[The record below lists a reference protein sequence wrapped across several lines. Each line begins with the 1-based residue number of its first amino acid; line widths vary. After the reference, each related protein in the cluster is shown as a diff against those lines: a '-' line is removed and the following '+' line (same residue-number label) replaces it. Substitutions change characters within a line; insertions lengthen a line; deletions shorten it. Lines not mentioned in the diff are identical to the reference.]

1 MSSVDGESSSNRAS
15 GLAPALNVN
24 SLPDEDHHNTFQGSS
39 SIKDDVGANRRLGDT
54 HSRPGSILAPSVQF
68 DEQSLQAT
76 PSAQRRG
83 DNASLPSSPT
93 PGSNFLNASPSAGHR
108 TSLQHRKDASAHKS
122 KPVGQSHLRDSSRIS
137 GRGSAAGS
145 SVNLPGG
152 NRSATGTRRSRANP
166 TIVTVPVWAR
176 DESPSPP
183 HSPVASPQTHSISK
197 SLRDMESLTLPFA
210 ETHPDRNTQ
219 GSTSSEHRSA
229 EAQDG
234 AVFDRAVSPEAVDE
248 AEAKE
253 AQSTSPDRWWTF
265 TLPQKYRSRLHEH
278 HLRMAFQDKRKESE
292 AQNELRSDEDANRN
306 ASKSN
311 SKKQQQRQNSNSDS
325 ARTDASSSSD
335 RDDSDIEMQERSS
348 RDHHDLHHGYGLG
361 AGLWDGMAAGLGA
374 SGLLNNRKNS
384 ETKAVSP
391 SGRGNGDRSTVF
403 RDQQRQASPS
413 PGGTSTTRA
422 DDRDLE
428 KQHKQDDEPE
438 YPTMSFK
445 ARVEHPDVFTVHQPA
460 TPGWAS
466 PWKPEE
472 RGHGGLN
479 AAGYFPRSD
488 TVGTKDGRSK
498 TWYDAWKNFLVHNPF
513 VPLLFRLIN
522 IAFTSAT
529 LAVAIK
535 LLVIL
540 RSEGA
545 NDAVGASPLLAIIF
559 APLTLVHVGFQ
570 IWLEYF
576 GRPIGLWTVQSKLSY
591 TVVELVFICL
601 WSSELSLTF
610 DNYFT
615 STLVCVNYGSP
626 YVGPRETPADQPSP
640 LNNPGRKPYI
650 CRLQGSLIGLV
661 FVSLLAYL
669 IVLTV
674 SLFRIFVRVTG
685 GGRR

>member
-1 MSSVDGESSSNRAS
+1 M
-15 GLAPALNVN
+15 
-24 SLPDEDHHNTFQGSS
+24 
-39 SIKDDVGANRRLGDT
+39 
-54 HSRPGSILAPSVQF
+54 APSVQF

-83 DNASLPSSPT
+83 ENASLPSSPAV
-93 PGSNFLNASPSAGHR
+93 GSSFLSASPALGPKSSLHHR
-108 TSLQHRKDASAHKS
+108 REASANQS
-122 KPVGQSHLRDSSRIS
+122 RNAGPSHLRESHSQQRLSSRA
-137 GRGSAAGS
+137 SAAGS
-145 SVNLPGG
+145 SVNLAGSSRHG
-152 NRSATGTRRSRANP
+152 TGSRRSRANP

-183 HSPVASPQTHSISK
+183 HSPAASPQAHSIQR
-197 SLRDMESLTLPFA
+197 SLHDMESLHLPA
-210 ETHPDRNTQ
+210 ADVRSEDRSER
-219 GSTSSEHRSA
+219 GPSSERRSDA
-229 EAQDG
+229 PEIMGKTSIA
-234 AVFDRAVSPEAVDE
+234 FDRAVSPEAVE
-248 AEAKE
+248 QAEAQE

-265 TLPQKYRSRLHEH
+265 TLPQKYRTRLHEH
-278 HLRMAFQDKRKESE
+278 HLRMAFHHERMRSETLEKETPNKK
-292 AQNELRSDEDANRN
+292 APRNRRG
-306 ASKSN
+306 SQ
-311 SKKQQQRQNSNSDS
+311 SKKKKQHAHNRSSSDS
-325 ARTDASSSSD
+325 SRSDASSSGDS
-335 RDDSDIEMQERSS
+335 SDIEMQERRS
-348 RDHHDLHHGYGLG
+348 RDRGEPHHGYGLG
-361 AGLWDGMAAGLGA
+361 AGPWNGMAAGLGA
-374 SGLLNNRKNS
+374 SGLLNNKQHGTPS
-384 ETKAVSP
+384 SGKVASP
-391 SGRGNGDRSTVF
+391 YARGNSDQSATLQ
-403 RDQQRQASPS
+403 DQQRHASPS
-413 PGGTSTTRA
+413 PDGTSTTRA

-428 KQHKQDDEPE
+428 KQQKQDAEPD

-466 PWKPEE
+466 PWKPEQ

-479 AAGYFPRSD
+479 AAGYFPRTDSGR
-488 TVGTKDGRSK
+488 TIGSKDGRK
-498 TWYDAWKNFLVHNPF
+498 NTWFESWKNFLIHNPF
-513 VPLLFRLIN
+513 VPLLFRVIN
-522 IAFTSAT
+522 IAFTAAT

-540 RSEGA
+540 RDEGA
-545 NDAVGASPLLAIIF
+545 NDAVGASPLVAIIF
-559 APLTLVHVGFQ
+559 APLTLIHVGFQ

-626 YVGPRETPADQPSP
+626 FVGPRQPPSDRPNP
-640 LNNPGRKPYI
+640 LNNPSKKPYI

-685 GGRR
+685 GSRR